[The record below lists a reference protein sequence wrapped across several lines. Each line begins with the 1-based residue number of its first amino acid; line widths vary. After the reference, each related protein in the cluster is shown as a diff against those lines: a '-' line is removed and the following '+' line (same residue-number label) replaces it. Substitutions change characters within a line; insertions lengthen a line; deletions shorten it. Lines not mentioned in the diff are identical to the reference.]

1 MIYTLGHQNKIQKM
15 KRPTPP
21 SKKIIL
27 TGQSPLLPGSIST
40 ARSTCGK
47 PNCACKA
54 QPPKLHGPYYRWTG
68 IAEGKRTTITLTE
81 EEAQECQRRINNYH
95 RIKNQLD
102 KLLHQGLQG
111 APWKN
116 RPQK

>member
-1 MIYTLGHQNKIQKM
+1 MQAPSTKNV
-15 KRPTPP
+15 KRSTPP
-21 SKKIIL
+21 SQPIVL
-27 TGQSPLLPGSIST
+27 TGQGPVLPGSLST

-54 QPPKLHGPYYRWTG
+54 QPPKLHGLYYRWTG
-68 IAEGKRTTITLTE
+68 IAEGKRTTITLTKA
-81 EEAQECQRRINNYH
+81 EAQECHR
-95 RIKNQLD
+95 RIKNYRHLTKQLD
-102 KLLHQGLQG
+102 KLLRQGLQH